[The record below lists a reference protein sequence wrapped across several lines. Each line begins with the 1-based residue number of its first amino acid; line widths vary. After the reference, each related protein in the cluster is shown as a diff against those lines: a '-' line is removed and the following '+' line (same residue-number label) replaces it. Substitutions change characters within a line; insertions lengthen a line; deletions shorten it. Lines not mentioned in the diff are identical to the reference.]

1 MFNMIYNK
9 PDEIIRVS
17 RTGRQYENT
26 CIGCVNMKHHT
37 DIVDR
42 TERHQ
47 CKEYPAMDNFVRC
60 KDYVS
65 IIINTQTTLKTN
77 SA

>member
-1 MFNMIYNK
+1 MIYNT
-9 PDEIIRVS
+9 PGEIIRVS

-26 CIGCVNMKHHT
+26 CIGCKQLHNT
-37 DIVDR
+37 SDIIDR
-42 TERHQ
+42 TEKHQ

-60 KDYVS
+60 KDYIS

-77 SA
+77 SS

>member
-1 MFNMIYNK
+1 MIYNK
-9 PDEIIRVS
+9 PNEIIRVS

-26 CIGCVNMKHHT
+26 CYGCIKLKQYIL

-42 TERHQ
+42 TEKHQ
-47 CKEYPAMDNFVRC
+47 CKIYPAMDNFVRC

-65 IIINTQTTLKTN
+65 ITINTQTTLKTN
-77 SA
+77 SS